1 MIHICFAI
9 FDKSGRYSKFVGTTM
24 CSIFE
29 NCALLPPSI
38 TIHILHDNTLST
50 ENRNKFSYLAG
61 RYNQLVEF
69 YNVEELCADEIAEIK
84 LLAPRVLESRY
95 SIATFYRFLIPYVLP
110 TNVDKIIYLD
120 ADIIVNLDINELW
133 RINLNDKMLV
143 AVPEVECKHI
153 DHLNGRDY
161 KFLIADGFVAFED
174 YFCAGVLMLN
184 LNRLRE
190 EDNNIKAGM
199 KFLNEHP
206 KMTLF
211 DQDILNYLYSKDYI
225 KVDEKF
231 DVFVTNER
239 LVPERKNKTRSAI
252 YHYVVNCLNLNMN
265 DAFSRLWMKYFIKTP
280 FFSEETIGH
289 LYDEM
294 RKLHDDLKGMAINI
308 SASVTGKNRAFFI
321 EPQKFEWLKK
331 IFSAHDDE
339 IFLPAENKEESITKL
354 LDEMKSRKG
363 KTVFFIM
370 TVKHMGRGFPF
381 DRLTKEG
388 FVEDVD
394 FVRGWLMFSGKH
406 GVPHDSR
413 PLVKTM

>member
-1 MIHICFAI
+1 MIHICFAL

-50 ENRNKFSYLAG
+50 ENRDKFSYLAG

-84 LLAPRVLESRY
+84 LLFPNANKTRY
-95 SIATFYRFLIPYVLP
+95 SIGMFYRFLIPNVLP
-110 TNVDKIIYLD
+110 NDISKALYLD
-120 ADIIVNLDINELW
+120 ADIIVNLDISELW
-133 RINLNDKMLV
+133 RIDLGDKVL
-143 AVPEVECKHI
+143 ATVPDIECNHVTHAQDSKS
-153 DHLNGRDY
+153 
-161 KFLIADGFVAFED
+161 KFLINNGFVSYED
-174 YFCAGVLMLN
+174 YFCSGVLLLN
-184 LNRLRE
+184 LNRFRE
-190 EDNNIKAGM
+190 ENNNIKAGM

-206 KMTLF
+206 EMQYP
-211 DQDILNYLYSKDYI
+211 DQDILNYLYSKDYVKI
-225 KVDEKF
+225 HEKF
-231 DVFVTNER
+231 DAFVTHER
-239 LVPERKNKTRSAI
+239 YLKRPLRSAI

-289 LYDEM
+289 LYDEI

-413 PLVKTM
+413 PLVKII

>member
-9 FDKSGRYSKFVGTTM
+9 FDKTGRYSKFVGTTM

-50 ENRNKFSYLAG
+50 ENRDKFSYLAG

-95 SIATFYRFLIPYVLP
+95 SIATFYRFFIPNVLP
-110 TNVDKIIYLD
+110 TNIDKVIYLD

-133 RINLNDKMLV
+133 RIDLDGKML
-143 AVPEVECKHI
+143 ATVPDIECNHVTHAQDSK
-153 DHLNGRDY
+153 N
-161 KFLIADGFVAFED
+161 KFLITNSFVAYED
-174 YFCAGVLMLN
+174 YFCAGILLLN
-184 LNRLRE
+184 LNRLRAE
-190 EDNNIKAGM
+190 KDSLKSGM

-206 KMTLF
+206 QMTLF
-211 DQDILNYLYSKDYI
+211 DQDVLNYLYSKDYVKI
-225 KVDEKF
+225 HEKF
-231 DVFVTNER
+231 DAFVTHER
-239 LVPERKNKTRSAI
+239 YMKRPLRSAI
-252 YHYVVNCLNLNMN
+252 YHYVVSCLNLNMN

-294 RKLHDDLKGMAINI
+294 KKLHDDLKDMAINI

-354 LDEMKSRKG
+354 LDEMKSHKG
-363 KTVFFIM
+363 KTIFFIM

-381 DRLTKEG
+381 DRLTKAG

-394 FVRGWLMFSGKH
+394 FVRGWLLLSGRH
-406 GVPHDSR
+406 GVPHNSR
-413 PLVKTM
+413 PILKTL